1 MSLHVIIDGY
11 NLIRQSHVFSLLDRQ
26 DLQHAR
32 EALVDTLA
40 AYRRI
45 RHHKITVVFDGPNA
59 PSEIPSR
66 DSLKG
71 IEIKFSRGGE
81 PADNVIKRMATRE
94 RERALVVSS
103 DRDIVDFATSQGSA
117 TISSPQFEEK
127 ITYVAYDK
135 IQSDDTEDTAGW
147 IPTTKKKG
155 PKKRS
160 SKRERRNRT
169 KIKKL

>member
-11 NLIRQSHVFSLLDRQ
+11 NLIRQSHVFSVLDRQ
-26 DLQHAR
+26 NLQHAR

-45 RHHKITVVFDGPNA
+45 RHHKITVVFDGSNA
-59 PSEIPSR
+59 HSEIPSR
-66 DSLKG
+66 DSRKG
-71 IEIKFSRGGE
+71 IQIKFSSGGE

-103 DRDIVDFATSQGSA
+103 DRDIVDFASSQGSA

-127 ITYVAYDK
+127 ITVAACNK
-135 IQSDDTEDTAGW
+135 IQSDDTEDTPGW

-155 PKKRS
+155 PGKRS